1 MLTSGEG
8 KGKELAVSA
17 KIITTCA
24 HPQSQRRTW
33 FSFKFGPVVAGK
45 AYAHR
50 DG

>member
-17 KIITTCA
+17 EIIATCA
-24 HPQSQRRTW
+24 HPQSQRHTW
-33 FSFKFGPVVAGK
+33 NSFKFGPDVAGK

>member
-8 KGKELAVSA
+8 KGKELAASA

-24 HPQSQRRTW
+24 HPQSQRRTCIP
-33 FSFKFGPVVAGK
+33 FKFGPVVAGK

-50 DG
+50 VG